1 MVGFKYKIGLC
12 QSLFKWCKS
21 GVIHKISIASLCCE
35 PIENTGVFVACKGVK
50 WISNALRYI
59 LFSLS
64 SGSLPQAFPIYILH
78 IISEP
83 VSLDKP
89 DFMKRL

>member
-1 MVGFKYKIGLC
+1 MGYNRVQLFIQMVGFKYKIGLC

-50 WISNALRYI
+50 WISNA
-59 LFSLS
+59 
-64 SGSLPQAFPIYILH
+64 
-78 IISEP
+78 
-83 VSLDKP
+83 
-89 DFMKRL
+89 FMLIRFAKYFY

>member
-1 MVGFKYKIGLC
+1 MAEVQARFGTA
-12 QSLFKWCKS
+12 S
-21 GVIHKISIASLCCE
+21 IH
-35 PIENTGVFVACKGVK
+35 TGVK